1 MKDYI
6 IRGIDKSGKIRMFV
20 GNTTNMVEKARLTHG
35 TSATASAAMGRS
47 MTAAS
52 IMGLMMKNP
61 TDSLTLQIIGNGPI
75 GNIVM
80 VADSQGNVKGYVHHP
95 EVDLPS
101 KGNGKLDVSGVVG
114 TSGYLS
120 VTMDLGLKEPYV
132 GQSSL
137 VSGEI
142 AEDIAAYYAYSE
154 QQPSAV
160 SLGVLVDKDL
170 SIRAAGGFIIQLL
183 PGVSDED
190 IGMIEEILQ
199 KMEPV
204 SALIDRGLSPEE
216 IMEETLGVFDMEVLE
231 KSDIDFICDCSK
243 EKVINVIKS
252 LNTEEIQSMI
262 DEDGGAEVVCH
273 FCNRKEQLS
282 LADLEQIIVDKKNN

>member
-282 LADLEQIIVDKKNN
+282 VADLEQIIVDKKNN